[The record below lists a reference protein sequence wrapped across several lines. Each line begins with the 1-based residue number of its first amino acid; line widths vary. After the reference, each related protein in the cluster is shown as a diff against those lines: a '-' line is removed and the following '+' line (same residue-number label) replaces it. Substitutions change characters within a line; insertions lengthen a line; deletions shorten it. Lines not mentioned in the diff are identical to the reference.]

1 MLYDAHEKPFS
12 NMTEKKSMKD
22 WKNNLLQEIRT
33 ISDLI
38 KKSKGNTRNLE
49 SLTVNQDLVEEKLNT
64 LRGQLKVV

>member
-1 MLYDAHEKPFS
+1 
-12 NMTEKKSMKD
+12 MTEKKSMKD

>member
-1 MLYDAHEKPFS
+1 MMHMKSHFQTWLKR
-12 NMTEKKSMKD
+12 KSMKD
-22 WKNNLLQEIRT
+22 WKNNLLQEITT
-33 ISDLI
+33 ISDLF

>member
-1 MLYDAHEKPFS
+1 MLYDVHEKPLS